1 MMAAGGAA
9 MPWQE
14 TCVMDQ
20 RIGLIVACLAGEESM
35 AALCRHFGISRK
47 TGHKWLAR
55 YRADG
60 VAGLA
65 DRSRAPSSNALAIG
79 EDVVAAVLAVPS
91 ATRVGG
97 RARPRPGS
105 RTAIRTRTRRR
116 RARLARC
123 SSAPD

>member
-1 MMAAGGAA
+1 MAAGGAA

-20 RIGLIVACLAGEESM
+20 RIGFIVACLAGEESV
-35 AALCRHFGISRK
+35 AVLCRHFGISRK

-65 DRSRAPSSNALAIG
+65 ELECPGDR
-79 EDVVAAVLAVPS
+79 
-91 ATRVGG
+91 
-97 RARPRPGS
+97 
-105 RTAIRTRTRRR
+105 
-116 RARLARC
+116 
-123 SSAPD
+123 